1 MTKNEKLLVRIDE
14 RVLTI
19 KEDVKELKEKN
30 SIAHKEFY
38 DRIRRLEK
46 RPIGSFGAIFQF
58 FAKLVR

>member
-1 MTKNEKLLVRIDE
+1 MKNESKLLVRIDE

-19 KEDVKELKEKN
+19 KDDVKELKEKN

-46 RPIGSFGAIFQF
+46 RPIGSFGAVFQF
-58 FAKLVR
+58 FAKLLR